1 MTGPS
6 NNDNSD
12 NSNKKPKGGRLYF
25 TKPETLR
32 VVAIQDPTGKRN
44 LASNRIP
51 SLWLRGMWMTRVG
64 MEVGSRLAIEW
75 EEDRIIL
82 RNMKVES

>member
-1 MTGPS
+1 MTASS

-12 NSNKKPKGGRLYF
+12 KKPKSGRLYF

-64 MEVGSRLAIEW
+64 WEVGSRLAIEW
-75 EEDRIIL
+75 KKDCIIL
-82 RNMKVES
+82 RHMNPSD

>member
-1 MTGPS
+1 MTDSS

-12 NSNKKPKGGRLYF
+12 KKPKGGRLYF

-64 MEVGSRLAIEW
+64 WEVGSRLAIEW
-75 EEDRIIL
+75 KEDCIIL
-82 RNMKVES
+82 RNMKANK

>member
-51 SLWLRGMWMTRVG
+51 SLWLRGMWLTRVG
-64 MEVGSRLAIEW
+64 WEVGSRLAIEW
-75 EEDRIIL
+75 KEDCVIL
-82 RNMKVES
+82 RNMKV

>member
-1 MTGPS
+1 MAGPS

-25 TKPETLR
+25 TKPDTLR

-51 SLWLRGMWMTRVG
+51 SLCNDPPVPAQVM
-64 MEVGSRLAIEW
+64 RL
-75 EEDRIIL
+75 
-82 RNMKVES
+82 M